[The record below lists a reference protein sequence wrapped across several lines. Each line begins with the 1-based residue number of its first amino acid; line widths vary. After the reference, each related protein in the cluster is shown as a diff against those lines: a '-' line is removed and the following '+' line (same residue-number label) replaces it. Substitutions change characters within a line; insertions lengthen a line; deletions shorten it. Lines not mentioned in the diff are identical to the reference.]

1 MTEQTPVPTG
11 AGSGAAR
18 FRPPFAWSSI
28 AIVIPFVAVFV
39 ALAIGSPSFLT
50 PLNVVNL
57 LDRQSGLLI
66 IAVASTLVLIAG
78 GIDLSVGATY
88 MLASVLCAH
97 FVLAT
102 GTWAGVAAA
111 LAVGILVG
119 LVNGVISTYLRI
131 SPLIATLAMS
141 FIISGVTM
149 LVAQGR
155 LLNLTSSDYDDF
167 KALAQTRI
175 IGLPASIWIA
185 VVVTIV
191 LGVLLARTTAGRYV
205 YAAGGNA
212 EAARL
217 AGIRVT
223 LVRIFTFTV
232 TGFAAAVA
240 GVIDTARTSGVPTT
254 SAVATTVTF
263 TVLAGIVVG
272 GTSILGGEG
281 AIWRTVVG
289 VLFIALVY
297 NGFNLLRI
305 DPLFQQVALGAI
317 LLIAV
322 GIDAW
327 SRFRRR

>member
-1 MTEQTPVPTG
+1 MTDQATASTRATP
-11 AGSGAAR
+11 AR
-18 FRPPFAWSSI
+18 FRAPFSWSSL
-28 AIVIPFVAVFV
+28 AIVVPFVVLFV
-39 ALAIGSPSFLT
+39 VLSIGSPSFLT
-50 PLNVVNL
+50 PLNIVNL

-97 FVLAT
+97 FVLSA
-102 GTWAGVAAA
+102 GMWAGIAAA
-111 LAVGILVG
+111 LATGILVG
-119 LVNGVISTYLRI
+119 LINGVISTYLRI
-131 SPLIATLAMS
+131 NPLIGTLAMS
-141 FIISGVTM
+141 FIISGATM

-155 LLNLTSSDYDDF
+155 LLNLTSGDYDEF
-167 KALAQTRI
+167 KALAQTDL

-185 VVVTIV
+185 IVIIVV
-191 LGVLLARTTAGRYV
+191 LGIVLARTTVGRYV

-217 AGIRVT
+217 AGIRVS
-223 LVRIFTFTV
+223 LIRIFTFTV
-232 TGFAAAVA
+232 TGFAAALA
-240 GVIDTARTSGVPTT
+240 GVLDTARTSGVPTT

-281 AIWRTVVG
+281 AIWRTVIG

-305 DPLFQQVALGAI
+305 DPLFQQIALGGI

-322 GIDAW
+322 GVDAW
-327 SRFRRR
+327 SRFRRG